1 MNNSHQPAHVNLPF
15 RPGLRKFVISNHCQI
30 MYFDDYK
37 KHPNAQLDLGLLWEF
52 NLTDFDYEDM
62 RDIVVERVIQ
72 RGWPNDWYFMLN
84 RYGVDGVKAAIKN
97 IGYLNDRDM
106 QFVSHQFNI
115 PLNIMKCY
123 IKKQSGNQH
132 WNS

>member
-1 MNNSHQPAHVNLPF
+1 MNNSTRPVHVNLPL
-15 RPGLRKFVISNHCQI
+15 RPVLRKFVISNHCQI

-37 KHPNAQLDLGLLWEF
+37 KHLNAQLDMSLLWEY

-115 PLNIMKCY
+115 PLNTMKCY
-123 IKKQSGNQH
+123 IKKQLGNQH